1 MGKLSRVALIYI
13 GAVVVTAVVLVARGP
28 FTGLRWQYVVFLGI
42 LVIVSESRA
51 TQLRK
56 GQITWSS
63 SSAAMLASVV
73 LVGPVGAAIVGAC
86 TALGL
91 RRGPHLLQRV
101 FNTSMYAL
109 SAYLAGRA
117 FLAFGGHVGLPD
129 EKSFPAIIAPFAAA
143 ALILV
148 AANHGLL
155 SGVLWLTR
163 PPDRMSSGASG
174 AGVGLSARLL
184 LSDLGYAAYGLL
196 MAALWSV
203 VGFFA
208 PLLVLIPLFVAR
220 WAVTQFAEQQKAYE
234 ATVGALCQAV
244 ETKDFYTRGHSDRVS
259 RGSVMIAR
267 EIGMRGERVE
277 AIRYAG
283 MLHDVGKLGVPTK
296 VLRKTGK
303 LTEEEYAAIQLHP
316 MRGLDIVREIGFL
329 DEALA
334 GIMHHHERIDGRGY
348 PMGLAGDEIPEFAR
362 VLAVADAFDSMT
374 STRSYRGAR
383 PVSEAIE
390 ELRKWSGTQF
400 DPAFVDAFV
409 AALKREGWQLPE
421 PPAGA
426 RGRRPGHRHRAGSR
440 RPGRP
445 HPGHRQPVD
454 PITLS
459 GPSARRRELRR
470 YPWQVR
476 DSGQLLL
483 VVAAGVTLV
492 AAVAQTAAEGLKDPR
507 IAIAFGA
514 LIAFGEVL
522 RLNLPGDRETAP
534 IGFAG
539 ALAYA
544 LLIRVGTHFVQHS
557 AEQVV
562 TVATIGMIIGA
573 LPHLAVG
580 RPARVSGMATRLLCV
595 ACVAY
600 IFRPLAG
607 NSAVEKHW
615 GLAFTLMTS
624 LTVLALLLEAVL
636 TALLRVGRAAGQ
648 VPGGAGGRDARP
660 AATGRGGGRLGAAH
674 RVRGGSDGAVLAGRV
689 HRAAA
694 RHPGGVPPVRR
705 DPGHLPAD
713 RAGAGQGDRD
723 RRVRRNR
730 SFRTGQQARG
740 RDRPGARH
748 PRARAARARVRRAD
762 ARHRPAVAARPD
774 PRRGHR
780 AGLPAGPAAHRRA
793 RRRRDPAGPGAWL
806 GGRDRAPAE
815 RALPGHRSARPPA
828 APPLR
833 PAR

>member
-1 MGKLSRVALIYI
+1 LGKLSRVALLYI
-13 GAVVVTAVVLVARGP
+13 GAVVVAAAVLVARGP

-56 GQITWSS
+56 GQLTWSS

-91 RRGPHLLQRV
+91 RRGPHILQRV
-101 FNTSMYAL
+101 FNTAMYAL

-117 FLAFGGHVGLPD
+117 FLALGGHVGLPN
-129 EKSFPAIIAPFAAA
+129 EKLFPKIIAPFAVA
-143 ALILV
+143 ALIHV

-163 PPDRMSSGASG
+163 PADRMPSGVG
-174 AGVGLSARLL
+174 IGLSARLV

-220 WAVTQFAEQQKAYE
+220 WAVAQFAEQQKAYE

-296 VLRKTGK
+296 VLQKTGK

-383 PVSEAIE
+383 PVDEAIK

-400 DPAFVDAFV
+400 DPAFVEAFV
-409 AALKREGWQLPE
+409 AALKREGWQRPE
-421 PPAGA
+421 P
-426 RGRRPGHRHRAGSR
+426 
-440 RPGRP
+440 
-445 HPGHRQPVD
+445 D
-454 PITLS
+454 
-459 GPSARRRELRR
+459 
-470 YPWQVR
+470 
-476 DSGQLLL
+476 
-483 VVAAGVTLV
+483 
-492 AAVAQTAAEGLKDPR
+492 
-507 IAIAFGA
+507 
-514 LIAFGEVL
+514 
-522 RLNLPGDRETAP
+522 
-534 IGFAG
+534 
-539 ALAYA
+539 
-544 LLIRVGTHFVQHS
+544 
-557 AEQVV
+557 
-562 TVATIGMIIGA
+562 
-573 LPHLAVG
+573 
-580 RPARVSGMATRLLCV
+580 
-595 ACVAY
+595 
-600 IFRPLAG
+600 
-607 NSAVEKHW
+607 
-615 GLAFTLMTS
+615 
-624 LTVLALLLEAVL
+624 VLATDDLPAV
-636 TALLRVGRAAGQ
+636 TAQDHDDPGAPLRVDSR
-648 VPGGAGGRDARP
+648 
-660 AATGRGGGRLGAAH
+660 
-674 RVRGGSDGAVLAGRV
+674 
-689 HRAAA
+689 
-694 RHPGGVPPVRR
+694 
-705 DPGHLPAD
+705 
-713 RAGAGQGDRD
+713 
-723 RRVRRNR
+723 
-730 SFRTGQQARG
+730 
-740 RDRPGARH
+740 
-748 PRARAARARVRRAD
+748 
-762 ARHRPAVAARPD
+762 
-774 PRRGHR
+774 
-780 AGLPAGPAAHRRA
+780 
-793 RRRRDPAGPGAWL
+793 
-806 GGRDRAPAE
+806 
-815 RALPGHRSARPPA
+815 
-828 APPLR
+828 
-833 PAR
+833 